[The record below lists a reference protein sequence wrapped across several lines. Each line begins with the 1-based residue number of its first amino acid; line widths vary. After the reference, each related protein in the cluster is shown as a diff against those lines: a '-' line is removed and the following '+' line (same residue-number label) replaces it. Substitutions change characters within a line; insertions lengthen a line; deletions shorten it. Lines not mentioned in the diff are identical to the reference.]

1 MKLNLSSSSVIFPTC
16 NDSIFTHRC
25 SGLYL
30 YNIGRSALLAVALGL
45 SAMLATG
52 CSSTGERFQAR
63 LTGSTPTTPRVREP
77 EDNGGYQPTR
87 SPAFDPDL
95 FGG

>member
-1 MKLNLSSSSVIFPTC
+1 MKLNFSSSSVIFPTC
-16 NDSIFTHRC
+16 NDSILTHRC

-30 YNIGRSALLAVALGL
+30 RNIGRCALVAVALGL
-45 SAMLATG
+45 SAMLPTG
-52 CSSTGERFQAR
+52 CSATEEGFQAK
-63 LTGSTPTTPRVREP
+63 LTGSAPTTRRVTES
-77 EDNGGYQPTR
+77 EDKGGYQPTR

>member
-1 MKLNLSSSSVIFPTC
+1 MKLNLSSSSVILPTC
-16 NDSIFTHRC
+16 NDSILTHRC
-25 SGLYL
+25 SGPYL
-30 YNIGRSALLAVALGL
+30 QNIGRCALLAVALGL

-52 CSSTGERFQAR
+52 CSSTEEGFRAR
-63 LTGSTPTTPRVREP
+63 LTGSAPTTRRVTES

>member
-1 MKLNLSSSSVIFPTC
+1 MKLNLFSNSVISPTC
-16 NDSIFTHRC
+16 NDSILTYHC

-30 YNIGRSALLAVALGL
+30 QNIGRCALLASALGL

-52 CSSTGERFQAR
+52 CSSTEEGFRAR
-63 LTGSTPTTPRVREP
+63 LTGSAATTRRVTES

>member
-1 MKLNLSSSSVIFPTC
+1 MKLNFSLRSVIFPTC

-25 SGLYL
+25 SGLYFH
-30 YNIGRSALLAVALGL
+30 NFGRSALLAVALGL

-52 CSSTGERFQAR
+52 CSTTGERFQAR
-63 LTGSTPTTPRVREP
+63 MTGSAPTTPRVREP
-77 EDNGGYQPTR
+77 EDNGRYQPTR

>member
-1 MKLNLSSSSVIFPTC
+1 MKLNLFSNSVISPTC
-16 NDSIFTHRC
+16 NDSILPYH

-30 YNIGRSALLAVALGL
+30 QNIGRCALLAAALGL
-45 SAMLATG
+45 GAMLATG
-52 CSSTGERFQAR
+52 CSSIGQGFQSR
-63 LTGSTPTTPRVREP
+63 LMSPAPTTRHVADS
-77 EDNGGYQPTR
+77 EDKGGYHPML

>member
-1 MKLNLSSSSVIFPTC
+1 MKLTFSLRSMIFPTC
-16 NDSIFTHRC
+16 DDSIFTHRC
-25 SGLYL
+25 WGLYFQ
-30 YNIGRSALLAVALGL
+30 NIGRCALLAVGFGL

-52 CSSTGERFQAR
+52 CSSTGESFQAR
-63 LTGSTPTTPRVREP
+63 VTGSAPTTRHVTES

>member
-1 MKLNLSSSSVIFPTC
+1 MKLNLFSNSVISPTC
-16 NDSIFTHRC
+16 NDSILTYH

-30 YNIGRSALLAVALGL
+30 QNIGRCALLAAALGL

-52 CSSTGERFQAR
+52 CSSTGEGFQAR
-63 LTGSTPTTPRVREP
+63 LTGSAPTAKHLAES
-77 EDNGGYQPTR
+77 DDHGGYQPTR

>member
-16 NDSIFTHRC
+16 NNGVLIHSR
-25 SGLYL
+25 SGFYL
-30 YNIGRSALLAVALGL
+30 QDIGRCALVAVALGL
-45 SAMLATG
+45 SVMLATG
-52 CSSTGERFQAR
+52 CSSTEEGFQSR
-63 LTGSTPTTPRVREP
+63 RTGFAPTTQLATESAA
-77 EDNGGYQPTR
+77 NAGYQPTR

>member
-1 MKLNLSSSSVIFPTC
+1 MKLNLFSNSVISSTC
-16 NDSIFTHRC
+16 NDSILTYH

-30 YNIGRSALLAVALGL
+30 QNIGRCALLAAALGL

-52 CSSTGERFQAR
+52 CSSTRERFQAR
-63 LTGSTPTTPRVREP
+63 LTGSAPTTPRVREP

>member
-1 MKLNLSSSSVIFPTC
+1 MKLNLPSSSVIFPTC
-16 NDSIFTHRC
+16 NNGTLTHPR

-30 YNIGRSALLAVALGL
+30 QDIGRCALVAVALGL
-45 SAMLATG
+45 SVMLATG
-52 CSSTGERFQAR
+52 CSSTEEDFQSR
-63 LTGSTPTTPRVREP
+63 RTGSAPTTQLATESKA
-77 EDNGGYQPTR
+77 NGEYQPTR

>member
-1 MKLNLSSSSVIFPTC
+1 MKPNLFSSSVISLTC
-16 NDSIFTHRC
+16 SDSILTHHC
-25 SGLYL
+25 SGFYL
-30 YNIGRSALLAVALGL
+30 PNIGRCALLAVALGL

-52 CSSTGERFQAR
+52 CSSTRRGFQTR
-63 LTGSTPTTPRVREP
+63 LTGSAATTRQVTES

-87 SPAFDPDL
+87 SPAFDPEL